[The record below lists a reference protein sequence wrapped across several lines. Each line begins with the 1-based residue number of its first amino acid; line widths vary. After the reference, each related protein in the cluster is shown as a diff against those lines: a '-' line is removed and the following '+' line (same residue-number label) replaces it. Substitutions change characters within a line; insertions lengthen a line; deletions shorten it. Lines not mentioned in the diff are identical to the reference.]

1 MTSSLQSDTGKLLI
15 IGCGDIGKRVARL
28 ALADGATVY
37 GLVRSAERA
46 AELEA
51 LGIRPIIANLDDP
64 STLKELP
71 RGGATLFYLAPPP
84 GGGATD
90 PRARNL
96 CGAIRPGEEPHK
108 VIYMSTSGVYG
119 DSGGEL
125 VTEETPPNPQTT
137 RGKRRFDAENAFR
150 EWGKAHGVAVV
161 ILRVTGIYGPGRLPV
176 SQLES
181 GQPVLD
187 ERLTPL
193 TNRIHADDLARVCLA
208 AAARGEDGDVFNV
221 SDGHPTTMTHYF
233 NAVADLL
240 GYPRPRQVSLE
251 EARQVMSPLML
262 SYMSESRRLDN
273 SRMLTKLG
281 IRLLYPDLAAGLK
294 ASLPS
299 PSPSPL

>member
-1 MTSSLQSDTGKLLI
+1 MDTILI
-15 IGCGDIGKRVARL
+15 IGCGDIGRRVARL
-28 ALADGATVY
+28 ALAENTAVSGV
-37 GLVRSAERA
+37 VRSTESA
-46 AELEA
+46 AELEKQ
-51 LGIRPIIANLDDP
+51 GIRPIVASLDDP
-64 STLKELP
+64 ATLKELP
-71 RGGATLFYLAPPP
+71 TRGATLFYLAPPP
-84 GGGATD
+84 GGGTTD
-90 PRARNL
+90 PRARNF
-96 CGAIRPGEEPHK
+96 CDAIPPGEEPRK

-137 RGKRRFDAENAFR
+137 RGKRRLDAENVFR
-150 EWGKAHGVAVV
+150 EWGAAHGVAVV

-187 ERLTPL
+187 ERLAPL
-193 TNRIHADDLARVCLA
+193 TNRIHAADLARVCLA

-273 SRMLTKLG
+273 SRMLSKLG
-281 IRLLYPDLAAGLK
+281 IELRYPDLEAGLR
-294 ASLPS
+294 ASMEDNKTT
-299 PSPSPL
+299 